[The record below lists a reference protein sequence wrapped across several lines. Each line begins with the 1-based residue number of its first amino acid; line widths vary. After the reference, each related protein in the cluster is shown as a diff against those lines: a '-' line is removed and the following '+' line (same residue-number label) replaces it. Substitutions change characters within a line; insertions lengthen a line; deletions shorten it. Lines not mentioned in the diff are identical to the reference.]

1 MRPRCC
7 ARSVAYPGASL
18 KGQCGRPSLS
28 RRPVH
33 QSLYRARERRESRVP
48 FGPHPLRG
56 YKALDSRHSLAVWP
70 SKKPAASPVLAGPG
84 ASPAKVETPEPLA
97 KASTIEIHRPP
108 LRARLAP
115 TLWKN
120 PGEGRRL
127 KEVDSWIER
136 PALLRDLWLRGFSH
150 IPRPGRELVP
160 ANKSESWARLGR
172 FWAPVI
178 RWQDH
183 GYSFPLVSNSL
194 NTKFFF
200 QIQRRIRLK
209 SRGHLG
215 SQGAVCGAGRGGRPS
230 GYGARRE
237 PGPAPGK
244 RPLRG
249 PFRSGF

>member
-56 YKALDSRHSLAVWP
+56 YKALDSRHSLAVWL

-97 KASTIEIHRPP
+97 KASTIEIPRPP

-127 KEVDSWIER
+127 KEVGSWIER

-150 IPRPGRELVP
+150 SPRPGRELVP

-183 GYSFPLVSNSL
+183 GCSFFLVSNSL

-200 QIQRRIRLK
+200 K
-209 SRGHLG
+209 YSGG
-215 SQGAVCGAGRGGRPS
+215 SILN
-230 GYGARRE
+230 
-237 PGPAPGK
+237 PADI
-244 RPLRG
+244 
-249 PFRSGF
+249 

>member
-70 SKKPAASPVLAGPG
+70 SKKPAASPVLRDRRLR
-84 ASPAKVETPEPLA
+84 PLESRPRSL
-97 KASTIEIHRPP
+97 KAPVSTSEIHRPP

-150 IPRPGRELVP
+150 IPRPGREVVP
-160 ANKSESWARLGR
+160 ANKSGSWARRGR
-172 FWAPVI
+172 FWASVI

-183 GYSFPLVSNSL
+183 GCSFFLVSNSL

-200 QIQRRIRLK
+200 
-209 SRGHLG
+209 
-215 SQGAVCGAGRGGRPS
+215 
-230 GYGARRE
+230 
-237 PGPAPGK
+237 
-244 RPLRG
+244 
-249 PFRSGF
+249 

>member
-1 MRPRCC
+1 MN
-7 ARSVAYPGASL
+7 
-18 KGQCGRPSLS
+18 
-28 RRPVH
+28 
-33 QSLYRARERRESRVP
+33 
-48 FGPHPLRG
+48 
-56 YKALDSRHSLAVWP
+56 
-70 SKKPAASPVLAGPG
+70 SKKTGRLAGPSDRG
-84 ASPAKVETPEPLA
+84 LRPLQSRPRSL
-97 KASTIEIHRPP
+97 KAPVSTIELHRPP

-160 ANKSESWARLGR
+160 ANKSGSRARVGR
-172 FWAPVI
+172 FLAPVI

-183 GYSFPLVSNSL
+183 GCSFFLVSNSL

-230 GYGARRE
+230 GYGAGRE
-237 PGPAPGK
+237 PGLAPGK
-244 RPLRG
+244 KPLRG

>member
-1 MRPRCC
+1 MPPTRSRGPSAFRWVGRLAEVGASGRGKCSLMRRPRGLRKEVVTLKSFSKTTESPAKLICSQETLALTPADLVKSRGQPSAWRPRCC

-127 KEVDSWIER
+127 KEVVSWMER
-136 PALLRDLWLRGFSH
+136 PALLRDS
-150 IPRPGRELVP
+150 
-160 ANKSESWARLGR
+160 
-172 FWAPVI
+172 
-178 RWQDH
+178 
-183 GYSFPLVSNSL
+183 
-194 NTKFFF
+194 
-200 QIQRRIRLK
+200 
-209 SRGHLG
+209 
-215 SQGAVCGAGRGGRPS
+215 
-230 GYGARRE
+230 
-237 PGPAPGK
+237 
-244 RPLRG
+244 
-249 PFRSGF
+249 